1 MNVTETMIQAYFKD
15 ELDANGQ
22 ALVEEYFRQYPER
35 LQYHLTDQSWEDFPG
50 PETMDPVVSDKMLEV
65 ISSATYGK
73 GRVRKM
79 IYRWASVAA
88 ALFIVIAGIFLLT
101 GRRPKSD
108 PTPVQAVAAV
118 PARDMEWMTDS
129 NGTDK
134 MLRLSLEDGSVV
146 ELSKGSRI
154 RYQKH
159 FESDAR
165 NIWLRGSALFDV
177 GKDKARAFTVHAER
191 FDVTALGTVFRIDR
205 SADND
210 DRGTMEVSLLSGRI
224 MVNPDSLLAIKGLK
238 AVYMQPGQTLV
249 LNRQLGSMAF
259 ARPAAKARKAGGGA
273 LSKITTL
280 TFNNQPLIN
289 ILDTLKAAYGLKL
302 IYRQELLKDMRFT
315 GVFNSRQET
324 LESFLGTLA
333 VLYNLTIK
341 QDKNTIRITQ

>member
-1 MNVTETMIQAYFKD
+1 MNVTETMIQAFFRD

-35 LQYHLTDQSWEDFPG
+35 LQYYLTDESWEDFPG
-50 PETMDPVVSDKMLEV
+50 PETMEPAVSDKMLGV

-88 ALFIVIAGIFLLT
+88 VLFIFAAGLYLLT
-101 GRRPKSD
+101 GKKSKND
-108 PTPVQAVAAV
+108 PQPVLAAATAPV
-118 PARDMEWMTDS
+118 RDMEWRTDS

-134 MLRLSLEDGSVV
+134 TLRLALEDGSVL

-159 FESDAR
+159 FETDAR
-165 NIWLRGSALFDV
+165 NIWLTGSALFDV
-177 GKDKARAFTVHAER
+177 GKDKARAFTVHAEGL
-191 FDVTALGTVFRIDR
+191 DVTALGTVFRISG

-210 DRGTMEVSLLSGRI
+210 DRKTMEVSLLSGSI
-224 MVNPDSLLAIKGLK
+224 MVNPDSRLAIKGLK
-238 AVYMQPGQTLV
+238 TVYMQPGQTLV
-249 LNRQLGSMAF
+249 LNKQTGSMAF
-259 ARPAAKARKAGGGA
+259 ARPVEKARKAGERA

-280 TFNNQPLIN
+280 TFDNEPLIN
-289 ILDTLKAAYGLKL
+289 ILDTLGAAYGLKL

-315 GVFNSRQET
+315 GAFNSRKET
-324 LESFLGTLA
+324 LDSFLGTLA
-333 VLYNLTIK
+333 VLYNITIK
-341 QDKNTIRITQ
+341 QDKNIIRITQ